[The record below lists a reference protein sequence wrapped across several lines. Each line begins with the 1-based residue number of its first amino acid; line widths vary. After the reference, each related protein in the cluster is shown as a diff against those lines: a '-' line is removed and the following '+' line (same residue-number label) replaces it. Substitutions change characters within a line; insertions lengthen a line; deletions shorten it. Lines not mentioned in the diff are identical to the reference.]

1 MKKLV
6 VLGGGESGVGTAILG
21 LKMGYDVFVSDF
33 GPIKEKYQ
41 KVLDEHN
48 IHWEERQHTESKILN
63 ADLVMKSPGIPDKAP
78 IIQKIIEAKIQI
90 VSEIEIASSQS
101 DSFVVGITG
110 SNGKTTT
117 TLLTH
122 YIIEQAGIDAGLAG
136 NIGMSYAQQVAEKV
150 HENYVLELS
159 SFQLDGIV
167 NFAPNIAVLTN
178 LSPDHLD
185 RYHYNYDE
193 YIAAKFRITMN
204 QTANDY
210 FIYDADDLEI
220 KKWLATHQIKSKGLP
235 FSLLQKFTEGAFIE
249 NDQMVVQVNQTRFTM
264 SLDDLAL
271 KGKHNLKNAMA
282 GAMVA
287 KLLKI
292 QDESLRNSLTNFK
305 GVEHRLEKV
314 LKIQNVQYINDS
326 KATNVNAVFF
336 ALDSMTTPTVWIVG
350 GVDKGNDYQELM
362 PLVREKV
369 KAIVCLGIDNAK
381 IIDTFKNVIDVI
393 VETTDINE
401 CVKLAHSFAT
411 PGDTVLLSPACA
423 SFDLFSSYEDRGDK
437 FKKAVHNL

>member
-21 LKMGYDVFVSDF
+21 KKIGYQVFVSDF
-33 GPIKEKYQ
+33 GAIQEKY
-41 KVLDEHN
+41 KLELDAHH
-48 IHWEERQHTESKILN
+48 ISWEEKQHTESVILE

-78 IIQKIIEAKIQI
+78 IVQKIIANNIQI
-90 VSEIEIASSQS
+90 VSEIEIASKQS
-101 DSFVVGITG
+101 DAFVVGITG

-122 YIIEQAGIDAGLAG
+122 YIISQAGLDAGLAG
-136 NIGMSYAQQVAEKV
+136 NIGMSYAQQVAEDS
-150 HENYVLELS
+150 HDNYVLELS

-167 NFAPNIAVLTN
+167 DFAPNIAVLTN

-193 YIAAKFRITMN
+193 YIAAKFRITEN
-204 QTANDY
+204 QTDSNY
-210 FIYDADDLEI
+210 FIYDADDVEI
-220 KKWLATHQIKSKGLP
+220 QRWMATHTTQAIKVP
-235 FSLLQKFTEGAFIE
+235 FSLTQKLTQGAFIE
-249 NDQMVVQVNQTRFTM
+249 NNQMVVAINQTRFTM
-264 SLDDLAL
+264 DMDDLSL

-282 GAMVA
+282 ASTVA
-287 KLLKI
+287 KLLNI
-292 QDESLRNSLTNFK
+292 QDESLRSSLSNFQ

-350 GVDKGNDYQELM
+350 GVDKGNDYLELM

-369 KAIVCLGIDNAK
+369 KAIVCLGVDNSKIIETFKDIIDN
-381 IIDTFKNVIDVI
+381 I

-401 CVKLAHSFAT
+401 CVKLAHSFAQ

-423 SFDLFSSYEDRGDK
+423 SFDLFTSYEDRGTK
-437 FKKAVHNL
+437 FKEAVHKL